1 MNLVVNEIFY
11 SIQGETST
19 AGLPSVFV
27 RLAGCN
33 LSCSWCDTPYAR
45 EGSPMELDEIMARI
59 EAHPSADHVTVTGGE
74 PLAQANTVHLLR
86 RIVERGL
93 RCQLE
98 TNGSILLKDVPEKVR
113 TIADVK
119 TPSSGESD
127 SFEMRNLKYL
137 SDRDE
142 LKFVIATAEDYDF
155 SRDFLAKYPPRK
167 GVIVNFSPVFGTMP
181 PSELADRIIR
191 DGLPVR
197 LNLQIHRIIWGADA
211 RGK

>member
-33 LSCSWCDTPYAR
+33 LNCSWCDTPYAR

-59 EAHPSADHVTVTGGE
+59 EAHPSADHITVTGGE